1 MEEESRKS
9 FAQITL
15 YNQLIKEMDDLYRVY
30 AKNCNLSETAFWI
43 LYCIQEREKEAFTQR
58 EICDYWFYTPQTV
71 NSALKNMTEEGV
83 LILRTEKDNRKNK
96 RIYLTEKGKE
106 TVERIVVPLMDAE
119 RRALAAIGEQEAEIL
134 LKTMKKHTEF
144 FRYLF
149 AYCNILQSNTGF
161 LSEFYC
167 ILTHK
172 SNFVIIPKYD
182 IFCFPDTR
190 SAIRRYTF

>member
-71 NSALKNMTEEGV
+71 NSALKNMTEEGL
-83 LILRTEKDNRKNK
+83 LILRTEEDNRKNK

-119 RRALAAIGEQEAEIL
+119 RRALAAIGEQEAEIF
-134 LKTMKKHTEF
+134 LKRVKNKVDFWAHL
-144 FRYLF
+144 YKG
-149 AYCNILQSNTGF
+149 S
-161 LSEFYC
+161 
-167 ILTHK
+167 
-172 SNFVIIPKYD
+172 
-182 IFCFPDTR
+182 
-190 SAIRRYTF
+190 

>member
-43 LYCIQEREKEAFTQR
+43 LYCIREREKEAFTQR
-58 EICDYWFYTPQTV
+58 EICDYWYYTPQTV
-71 NSALKNMTEEGV
+71 NSALKNMTEEGL
-83 LILRTEKDNRKNK
+83 LILRAEEDNRKNK

-119 RRALAAIGEQEAEIL
+119 RRALAAIGEQEAEIF

-144 FRYLF
+144 FREE
-149 AYCNILQSNTGF
+149 I
-161 LSEFYC
+161 EE
-167 ILTHK
+167 LTRQG
-172 SNFVIIPKYD
+172 D
-182 IFCFPDTR
+182 L
-190 SAIRRYTF
+190 A

>member
-1 MEEESRKS
+1 MGGRIIRQYIVDA
-9 FAQITL
+9 FTDHVFGGNPAAVCVLDQWL
-15 YNQLIKEMDDLYRVY
+15 PQEMMMYI
-30 AKNCNLSETAFWI
+30 AGENNLSETAFWI

-71 NSALKNMTEEGV
+71 NSALKNMTEEGL

-119 RRALAAIGEQEAEIL
+119 RRALAAIGEQEAEIF

-144 FRYLF
+144 FREEIEEL
-149 AYCNILQSNTGF
+149 
-161 LSEFYC
+161 
-167 ILTHK
+167 
-172 SNFVIIPKYD
+172 
-182 IFCFPDTR
+182 
-190 SAIRRYTF
+190 IRQGDPA

>member
-43 LYCIQEREKEAFTQR
+43 LYCIREREKEAFTQR

-71 NSALKNMTEEGV
+71 NSALKNMTGEGLRVLGAEE
-83 LILRTEKDNRKNK
+83 DNRKNK

-144 FRYLF
+144 FREE
-149 AYCNILQSNTGF
+149 I
-161 LSEFYC
+161 EE
-167 ILTHK
+167 LTRQGD
-172 SNFVIIPKYD
+172 P
-182 IFCFPDTR
+182 
-190 SAIRRYTF
+190 A

>member
-71 NSALKNMTEEGV
+71 NSALKNMTEEGL

-119 RRALAAIGEQEAEIL
+119 RRALAAIGEQEAEIFEKAYGIFPGRNRGTD
-134 LKTMKKHTEF
+134 KTGGSRVIAGT
-144 FRYLF
+144 
-149 AYCNILQSNTGF
+149 
-161 LSEFYC
+161 SE
-167 ILTHK
+167 
-172 SNFVIIPKYD
+172 D
-182 IFCFPDTR
+182 DTKMMP
-190 SAIRRYTF
+190 A